1 MAEIREDWAAAP
13 KDGTVIFV
21 KFSEG
26 PPVKARWNPAVKQW
40 QVLRKKRPVEVDG
53 VRPRCYRSPV
63 VAGEVIEA
71 AAKID
76 RAVQ

>member
-40 QVLRKKRPVEVDG
+40 QVLRKNGRWKSMEFDRGAIAPQWWRE
-53 VRPRCYRSPV
+53 RS
-63 VAGEVIEA
+63 
-71 AAKID
+71 
-76 RAVQ
+76 